1 MVPRKDLVV
10 DKDDPG
16 FKRSERILSIG
27 SPKQDT
33 PDVSPESAESGEHL
47 NWKPI
52 TDTQDVPPIQDSE
65 VFASQQTT
73 QQNLRESEDEHVTE
87 ISPDPQQPVVK
98 QTMPEPPASEESFKL
113 SESPKQET
121 TAVVPEASPIE
132 EPSSMLLE
140 PQKENTP
147 QLTASPENPEKESD
161 QLSDDDM
168 QADQIVILKP
178 LPQKKG
184 IADLNNLNSSFEI
197 AVLLDPPE
205 SDDLFPE
212 NDPADSIEMEFTS
225 PLETSL
231 ETPLESSFESPLG
244 SSFETPLERSL
255 ETSIEIDRGLETIL
269 ETSRENE
276 TGDTSTDLD
285 LEPQKEVM
293 PSSESDEIAEKAR
306 QDQMKRLLD
315 DPEIKPVS
323 IK

>member
-33 PDVSPESAESGEHL
+33 PDASPESAESGEHL

-65 VFASQQTT
+65 VFTSQETT
-73 QQNLRESEDEHVTE
+73 QQNLRESEDVHLTE

-98 QTMPEPPASEESFKL
+98 QTMPEPPTPEESFKL
-113 SESPKQET
+113 SETPEQET
-121 TAVVPEASPIE
+121 TEVVPEASPIE
-132 EPSSMLLE
+132 EPSMLLE

-197 AVLLDPPE
+197 AVQLDPPE
-205 SDDLFPE
+205 SDDFFPE
-212 NDPADSIEMEFTS
+212 NDPEDSIEMEFTS

-231 ETPLESSFESPLG
+231 ETPLE

-293 PSSESDEIAEKAR
+293 PGSESDEIAEKAR

-323 IK
+323 IR